1 MAKFWRVN
9 FSVIEVELWKFAW
22 IDTTNVPDARTQLPD
37 APNTALLLPA
47 VSAKELAS
55 AVVLPLRPEMVSRFT
70 HSLSTSMLA
79 AIETVMMFWAH
90 GQLEVW
96 VMPAVVH
103 EEDMISSRVPWM
115 FMVDSVLE
123 IWGTE
128 MVTVTPDTEG
138 VALLR
143 IENEKT

>member
-1 MAKFWRVN
+1 
-9 FSVIEVELWKFAW
+9 
-22 IDTTNVPDARTQLPD
+22 
-37 APNTALLLPA
+37 
-47 VSAKELAS
+47 
-55 AVVLPLRPEMVSRFT
+55 
-70 HSLSTSMLA
+70 MLA
-79 AIETVMMFWAH
+79 AIETVMMFCAH
-90 GQLEVW
+90 GELEVW

-103 EEDMISSRVPWM
+103 EDDMISSRVPWM

>member
-1 MAKFWRVN
+1 M
-9 FSVIEVELWKFAW
+9 SVLSHPACVCMRAC
-22 IDTTNVPDARTQLPD
+22 TTFTV
-37 APNTALLLPA
+37 A
-47 VSAKELAS
+47 VLGAQSAEMVAS

-90 GQLEVW
+90 GELEVW

-103 EEDMISSRVPWM
+103 EDDMISSRVPWM

-143 IENEKT
+143 IENEKTQVTPIERPALR